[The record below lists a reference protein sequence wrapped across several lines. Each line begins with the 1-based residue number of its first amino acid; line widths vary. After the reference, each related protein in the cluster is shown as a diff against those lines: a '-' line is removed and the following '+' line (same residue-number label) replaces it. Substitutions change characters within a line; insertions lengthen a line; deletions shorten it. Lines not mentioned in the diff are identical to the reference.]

1 MSECLVVLGEP
12 GMGKSTLLQRIAESM
27 ASPLCTARQLIN
39 RSDPRTIIGD
49 KASIVIDALDEVA
62 AKREGDAVDLVLQ
75 KLGALN
81 YPRFI
86 LSSRVADWQ
95 AATSAEAIREQYLR
109 GPLQLHL
116 EPLLRVDQLEI
127 LAAKVGDERAKLLI
141 GHFERFGLDFL
152 GNPQTLDLIARLPDD
167 RPLPTSRGALF
178 DQAIDTLRIEHRNER
193 GGLELAREA
202 ALDAAGAAF
211 AALILTGSA
220 NIVRHGSANLAE
232 GDLQLVEV
240 EELDDG
246 NVARVINTRLFAGR
260 SDSFTYWHRRIGEF
274 LGAAWLARRADTS
287 TKRRRLL

>member
-1 MSECLVVLGEP
+1 MTYIKRRLWCHSRESGRQEISEDALLTMSECLVVLGEP
-12 GMGKSTLLQRIAESM
+12 GMGKSTLLQRIAEST

-116 EPLLRVDQLEI
+116 EPLQRVDQLEI

-141 GHFERFGLDFL
+141 EHFERYGLDFH

-178 DQAIDTLRIEHRNER
+178 DQAIDMLRIEHRNER
-193 GGLELAREA
+193 GGASAGGRARC
-202 ALDAAGAAF
+202 GRRG
-211 AALILTGSA
+211 IRSA
-220 NIVRHGSANLAE
+220 NSHGERKHSSP
-232 GDLQLVEV
+232 
-240 EELDDG
+240 
-246 NVARVINTRLFAGR
+246 RVC
-260 SDSFTYWHRRIGEF
+260 
-274 LGAAWLARRADTS
+274 
-287 TKRRRLL
+287 